1 MIENKKTHEVID
13 KFFEAIKAKE
23 DYKLEATNL
32 TFNMTLD
39 LIKETIYDS
48 INKNP
53 ESFQNL
59 VSWILVASMYLLDDI
74 EELDEIDL
82 QLRGAI

>member
-53 ESFQNL
+53 DSFQNL

>member
-1 MIENKKTHEVID
+1 MIKNKKTHEVID

-53 ESFQNL
+53 DSFQNL

-74 EELDEIDL
+74 DELDEIEL
-82 QLRGAI
+82 QIRNAR

>member
-13 KFFEAIKAKE
+13 KFFEAIKAEK
-23 DYKLEATNL
+23 DYKIEATNL

-53 ESFQNL
+53 DSFQNL

>member
-13 KFFEAIKAKE
+13 KFFEAIKAEK
-23 DYKLEATNL
+23 DYKIEATNL